1 MMEVDI
7 VVMWPQVKK
16 CGQPPE
22 LREVER
28 SLPGSWARVVREE
41 VRVSVCREAE
51 AVGTCVSRRAG
62 E

>member
-22 LREVER
+22 LREAR
-28 SLPGSWARVVREE
+28 KSLPRILQKEP
-41 VRVSVCREAE
+41 
-51 AVGTCVSRRAG
+51 TLLTP
-62 E
+62 